1 MNDRPKLY
9 VPAPGEI
16 TEALYSLLSAQCKS
30 FTGGQSSSLSV
41 ETVEA
46 LLSSIC
52 FSLSCFANK
61 YGQNALLEIPP
72 EKALEGARDILKK
85 RIQLCKT
92 LYLTLLRLPFQPDN
106 VSYRDTVNG
115 MENFF
120 KKYDYYFF
128 ADQIPCDIDYQLCLP
143 VSENLWGVEFLTEY
157 IKRLICEGRFCGAFQ
172 RYEITALLANFGSR
186 NDELLIN
193 VFTPVLSNALG
204 RVLLG
209 HDISTLEVTPDG
221 IEKLFSMFAGL
232 KYEEALP
239 IVDKASK
246 LLCSRVGFSGYN
258 AEYVTESARTLI
270 PRICR
275 CDPKGLFLSL
285 AR

>member
-30 FTGGQSSSLSV
+30 FTGGQSSSLSA

-61 YGQNALLEIPP
+61 YGQNALLKIPP

-143 VSENLWGVEFLTEY
+143 VSESLWGVEFLTEY

-285 AR
+285 SR

>member
-41 ETVEA
+41 ETVEV

-61 YGQNALLEIPP
+61 YGQNALLEIPL

-143 VSENLWGVEFLTEY
+143 VSENLWGVEYLMEY

-209 HDISTLEVTPDG
+209 NDISTLEVTPDG

>member
-30 FTGGQSSSLSV
+30 FTGGQSSSLSA

-61 YGQNALLEIPP
+61 YGQNALLKIPP

-143 VSENLWGVEFLTEY
+143 VSESLWGVEYLMEY

-209 HDISTLEVTPDG
+209 NDISTLEVTPDG

>member
-61 YGQNALLEIPP
+61 YGQNALLKIPP

-143 VSENLWGVEFLTEY
+143 VNENLWGVEFLTEY
-157 IKRLICEGRFCGAFQ
+157 IKRLICESRF
-172 RYEITALLANFGSR
+172 
-186 NDELLIN
+186 
-193 VFTPVLSNALG
+193 
-204 RVLLG
+204 
-209 HDISTLEVTPDG
+209 
-221 IEKLFSMFAGL
+221 
-232 KYEEALP
+232 
-239 IVDKASK
+239 
-246 LLCSRVGFSGYN
+246 
-258 AEYVTESARTLI
+258 
-270 PRICR
+270 
-275 CDPKGLFLSL
+275 
-285 AR
+285 

>member
-61 YGQNALLEIPP
+61 YGQNALVEIPL

-285 AR
+285 SR

>member
-61 YGQNALLEIPP
+61 YGQNALLEIPL

-143 VSENLWGVEFLTEY
+143 VSESLWGVEFLTEY

-285 AR
+285 AK

>member
-61 YGQNALLEIPP
+61 YGQNALLKIPP

-128 ADQIPCDIDYQLCLP
+128 ADQVPCDIDYQLCLQ
-143 VSENLWGVEFLTEY
+143 VNENLWGVEFLTEY

-186 NDELLIN
+186 NYELLIN

-209 HDISTLEVTPDG
+209 NDISTLEVTPDG

-246 LLCSRVGFSGYN
+246 LLCSRVGFTGYN
-258 AEYVTESARTLI
+258 TEYVTESARTLI

>member
-61 YGQNALLEIPP
+61 YGQNALLKIPP

-143 VSENLWGVEFLTEY
+143 VSESLWGVEFLTEY

-209 HDISTLEVTPDG
+209 NDISTLEVTPDG

-246 LLCSRVGFSGYN
+246 LLCSRVGFTGYN

-285 AR
+285 AK

>member
-30 FTGGQSSSLSV
+30 FTGGQSSSLSA

-61 YGQNALLEIPP
+61 YGQNALLKIPP

-128 ADQIPCDIDYQLCLP
+128 ADQVPCDIDYQLCLP
-143 VSENLWGVEFLTEY
+143 VNENLWGVEFLTEY

-209 HDISTLEVTPDG
+209 NDISTLEVTPDG

-258 AEYVTESARTLI
+258 AEYVNESARTLI

>member
-61 YGQNALLEIPP
+61 YGQNALLEIPL

-209 HDISTLEVTPDG
+209 NDISTLEVTPDG

-246 LLCSRVGFSGYN
+246 LLCSRVGFTGYN

>member
-61 YGQNALLEIPP
+61 YGQNALLKIPP

-143 VSENLWGVEFLTEY
+143 VSENLWGVDFLTEY

-209 HDISTLEVTPDG
+209 NDISTLEVTPDG

>member
-61 YGQNALLEIPP
+61 YGQNALLKIPP

-143 VSENLWGVEFLTEY
+143 VSESLWGVEFLTEY

-186 NDELLIN
+186 NHELLIN

-209 HDISTLEVTPDG
+209 NDISTLEVTPDG

-258 AEYVTESARTLI
+258 AEYVNESARTLI

-285 AR
+285 AK

>member
-1 MNDRPKLY
+1 
-9 VPAPGEI
+9 
-16 TEALYSLLSAQCKS
+16 
-30 FTGGQSSSLSV
+30 
-41 ETVEA
+41 
-46 LLSSIC
+46 
-52 FSLSCFANK
+52 
-61 YGQNALLEIPP
+61 
-72 EKALEGARDILKK
+72 
-85 RIQLCKT
+85 
-92 LYLTLLRLPFQPDN
+92 
-106 VSYRDTVNG
+106 

>member
-61 YGQNALLEIPP
+61 YGQNALLKIPP

>member
-143 VSENLWGVEFLTEY
+143 VSENLWGVEYLTEY

-285 AR
+285 SR

>member
-61 YGQNALLEIPP
+61 YGQNALLKIPP

-128 ADQIPCDIDYQLCLP
+128 ADQVPCDIDYQLCLQ
-143 VSENLWGVEFLTEY
+143 VNENLWGVEFLTEY

-186 NDELLIN
+186 NNELLIN

-285 AR
+285 SR

>member
-61 YGQNALLEIPP
+61 YGQNALLKIPP

-143 VSENLWGVEFLTEY
+143 VSESLWGVEYLTEY

-209 HDISTLEVTPDG
+209 NDISTLEVTPDG

>member
-61 YGQNALLEIPP
+61 YGQNALLKIPP

-128 ADQIPCDIDYQLCLP
+128 ADQVPCDIDYQLCLQ
-143 VSENLWGVEFLTEY
+143 VNENLWGVEFLTEY

-209 HDISTLEVTPDG
+209 NDISTLEVTPDG

>member
-61 YGQNALLEIPP
+61 YGQNALLKIPP

-128 ADQIPCDIDYQLCLP
+128 ADQVPCDIDYQLCLP
-143 VSENLWGVEFLTEY
+143 VNEKLWGVEFLTEY

-209 HDISTLEVTPDG
+209 NDISTLEVTPDG

>member
-61 YGQNALLEIPP
+61 YGQNALLEIPL

-92 LYLTLLRLPFQPDN
+92 LYLTLLRLPFQPNN

>member
-30 FTGGQSSSLSV
+30 FTGGQSSSLSA

-209 HDISTLEVTPDG
+209 NDISTLEVTPDG

>member
-61 YGQNALLEIPP
+61 YGQNALLEIPL

-209 HDISTLEVTPDG
+209 NDISTLEVTPDG

-285 AR
+285 YR

>member
-61 YGQNALLEIPP
+61 YGQNALLKIPP

-143 VSENLWGVEFLTEY
+143 VSESLWGVEFLTEY

-193 VFTPVLSNALG
+193 VFTPVLLNALG
-204 RVLLG
+204 RALLG
-209 HDISTLEVTPDG
+209 NDISTLEVTPDG

-285 AR
+285 AK

>member
-61 YGQNALLEIPP
+61 YGQNALLKIPP

-143 VSENLWGVEFLTEY
+143 VSENLWGVDFLTEY

>member
-1 MNDRPKLY
+1 M
-9 VPAPGEI
+9 
-16 TEALYSLLSAQCKS
+16 
-30 FTGGQSSSLSV
+30 
-41 ETVEA
+41 
-46 LLSSIC
+46 
-52 FSLSCFANK
+52 
-61 YGQNALLEIPP
+61 EIPL

-128 ADQIPCDIDYQLCLP
+128 ADQVPCDIDYQLCLQ
-143 VSENLWGVEFLTEY
+143 VNENLWGVEFLTEY

-186 NDELLIN
+186 NNELLIN

-209 HDISTLEVTPDG
+209 NDISTLEVTPDG
-221 IEKLFSMFAGL
+221 IEQLFSMFAGL

>member
-285 AR
+285 SR

>member
-61 YGQNALLEIPP
+61 YGQNALLKIPP

-128 ADQIPCDIDYQLCLP
+128 ADQVPCDIDYQLCLQ
-143 VSENLWGVEFLTEY
+143 VNENLWGVEFLTEY

-186 NDELLIN
+186 NNELLIN

-209 HDISTLEVTPDG
+209 NDISTLEVTPDG

>member
-61 YGQNALLEIPP
+61 YGQNALLKIPP

-143 VSENLWGVEFLTEY
+143 VSENLWGVDFLTEY
-157 IKRLICEGRFCGAFQ
+157 IKRLICESRFCGAFQ

-209 HDISTLEVTPDG
+209 NDISTLEVTPDG

-258 AEYVTESARTLI
+258 AEYVNESARTLI

>member
-61 YGQNALLEIPP
+61 YGQNALLKIPP

-143 VSENLWGVEFLTEY
+143 VSESLWGVEFLTEY

>member
-61 YGQNALLEIPP
+61 YGQNALLKIPP

-128 ADQIPCDIDYQLCLP
+128 ADQIPCDIDYQLCLQ
-143 VSENLWGVEFLTEY
+143 VNENLWGVEFLTEY
-157 IKRLICEGRFCGAFQ
+157 IKRLICESRFCGAFQ

-204 RVLLG
+204 RALLG
-209 HDISTLEVTPDG
+209 NDISTLEVTPNG

-258 AEYVTESARTLI
+258 AEYVNESARTLI

>member
-61 YGQNALLEIPP
+61 YGQNALLEIPL

-143 VSENLWGVEFLTEY
+143 VSENLWGVEYLTEY

>member
-61 YGQNALLEIPP
+61 YGQNALLKIPP

-143 VSENLWGVEFLTEY
+143 VSENLWGLEFLTEY

-186 NDELLIN
+186 NHELLIN

-209 HDISTLEVTPDG
+209 NDISTLEVTPDG

-258 AEYVTESARTLI
+258 AEYVNESARTLI

>member
-92 LYLTLLRLPFQPDN
+92 LYLTLLRLPFQPNN

-143 VSENLWGVEFLTEY
+143 VSENLWGVEYLTEY

-172 RYEITALLANFGSR
+172 RYEITALLANFGIR
-186 NDELLIN
+186 NHELLIN

-209 HDISTLEVTPDG
+209 NDISTLEVTPDG
-221 IEKLFSMFAGL
+221 IDKLFSMFAGL

-239 IVDKASK
+239 IVDKASR

>member
-61 YGQNALLEIPP
+61 YGQNALLKIPP

-143 VSENLWGVEFLTEY
+143 VSESLWGVEFLTEY

-209 HDISTLEVTPDG
+209 NDISTLEVTPDG

>member
-61 YGQNALLEIPP
+61 YGQNALLEIPL

-92 LYLTLLRLPFQPDN
+92 LYLTLLRLPFQPNN

-209 HDISTLEVTPDG
+209 NDISTLEVTPDG
-221 IEKLFSMFAGL
+221 IEQLFSMFAGL

-246 LLCSRVGFSGYN
+246 LLCSRVGFTGYN

-285 AR
+285 AK

>member
-61 YGQNALLEIPP
+61 YGQNALLKIPP

-209 HDISTLEVTPDG
+209 NDISTLEVTPDG

-246 LLCSRVGFSGYN
+246 LLCSRVGFTGYN

-285 AR
+285 TR

>member
-16 TEALYSLLSAQCKS
+16 TEALYILLSAQCKS

-61 YGQNALLEIPP
+61 YGQNALLKIPP

-143 VSENLWGVEFLTEY
+143 VSESLWGVEFLTEY

-172 RYEITALLANFGSR
+172 RYEITVLLANFGSR

-285 AR
+285 SR

>member
-209 HDISTLEVTPDG
+209 NDISTLEVTPDG
-221 IEKLFSMFAGL
+221 IEQLFSMFAGL

-246 LLCSRVGFSGYN
+246 LLCSRVGFTGYN

>member
-72 EKALEGARDILKK
+72 EKALEGVRDILKK

-209 HDISTLEVTPDG
+209 NDISTLEVTPDG

>member
-61 YGQNALLEIPP
+61 YGQNALLKIPP

-143 VSENLWGVEFLTEY
+143 VSENLWGVEYLTEY

-209 HDISTLEVTPDG
+209 NDISTLEVTPDG

-258 AEYVTESARTLI
+258 AEYVNESARTLI